1 MISNTEKQKL
11 SENSNELRLEE
22 REEKKEIGCFCLCV
36 LFRDICICRCEFCI
50 QGWMD
55 AGVIAKGVF
64 TKRTMQISW
73 QKARVAIVNFLVGF
87 NVNLSSYLNLE
98 SGQKHYRSVTLLPEV
113 EFFLLIFYC
122 YI

>member
-1 MISNTEKQKL
+1 VCVCVCVCARARARACTRVHVSVCV
-11 SENSNELRLEE
+11 EE
-22 REEKKEIGCFCLCV
+22 PVYVVGIVCTSLHGCRSYSKRVFIK
-36 LFRDICICRCEFCI
+36 DH
-50 QGWMD
+50 
-55 AGVIAKGVF
+55 AG
-64 TKRTMQISW
+64 SW